1 MGFML
6 GSGLQGKR
14 LGIVGLGGIGRKV
27 AQRARAFGMEI
38 AYHSRHPAPA
48 EVEAAL
54 GARAAAAGASCWPT
68 ADVRQPALPADRRRR
83 AT

>member
-1 MGFML
+1 ML
-6 GSGLQGKR
+6 GSGLQGKL

-27 AQRARAFGMEI
+27 AERARAFGMEI

-54 GARAAAAGASCWPT
+54 GAERLPLERAARAAPTSSAST
-68 ADVRQPALPADRRRR
+68 AR
-83 AT
+83 